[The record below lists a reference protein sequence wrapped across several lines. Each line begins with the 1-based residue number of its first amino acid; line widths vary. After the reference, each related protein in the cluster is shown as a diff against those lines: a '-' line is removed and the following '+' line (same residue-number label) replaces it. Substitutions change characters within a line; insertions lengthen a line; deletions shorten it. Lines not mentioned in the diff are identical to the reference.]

1 MPTLLDSSK
10 EQFPI
15 NFLYAEETNI
25 ENEKCI
31 EVSFTINSANAKQD
45 DFS

>member
-1 MPTLLDSSK
+1 MKIDANFSSK

-15 NFLYAEETNI
+15 NFLYTEETNI
-25 ENEKCI
+25 ENEKCVEI
-31 EVSFTINSANAKQD
+31 TFTIFANAKQD